1 MKPWIMSRKRSN
13 RKVSVIAGITLITV
27 SSLFFIASSNDD
39 FKLVKSLE
47 IYYSLFRELN
57 LFYVDETN
65 PEKLVENSIKGM
77 LKELDP
83 YTTYIPESDR
93 ENFNF
98 MTTGQYGG
106 IGAIIRRS
114 GEYAIIAEPYE
125 GFPASKVGLKA
136 GDTIIS
142 IDGKSMINLEISKI
156 SDHLKGKPN
165 TALEMV
171 IRRYSHPAPIKKSLI
186 REKITINNV
195 PFYGML
201 DDHVGYIRLA
211 NFTTGAGQETKSALL
226 ELKKNPGLEGVVLDL
241 RDNPGGLLI
250 ESVDVA
256 NLFIPQGQE
265 IVSTKG
271 RVKQWDQVYRTR
283 FLPVDTSIHVVVL
296 VSRGS
301 ASASE
306 IVAGSLQ
313 DLDRAVIIG
322 QRTYGKGLVQTTREL
337 SYNTRLKVT
346 TAKYYIP
353 SGRCI
358 QALDYSNRNEDGSVG
373 TIPDSLITEYQ
384 TDNGRKVYDGGGIQP
399 DFTVE
404 AQTLSQVTI
413 ALLTQSLIFDYAT
426 IFTART
432 DSIASIEEFEITE
445 QIYENFQTF
454 VASRDFTYNT
464 RSEESLKKLKETAR
478 REKYYD
484 MADEEFEALEQKL
497 AHDNEKDLNNFSE
510 EIKQLLKE
518 EIAVRYYY
526 QKGRMEAILE
536 KDTGIDKAV
545 EVFGQ
550 PNLYLTAL
558 GEKSASIEARSPA
571 LHLPE

>member
-1 MKPWIMSRKRSN
+1 MN
-13 RKVSVIAGITLITV
+13 RKVMVIAGIALITV

-106 IGAIIRRS
+106 IGSLIRRS

-125 GFPASKVGLKA
+125 GFPASKAGLKA

-142 IDGKSMINLEISKI
+142 IDGKPMINLEISKI

-165 TALEMV
+165 TTLEMV
-171 IRRYSHPAPIKKSLI
+171 IRRYSHPAPIKKSLV
-186 REKITINNV
+186 REKITISNV
-195 PFYGML
+195 PYYGML

-211 NFTTGAGQETKSALL
+211 NFTTGAGLETKSALL
-226 ELKKNPGLEGVVLDL
+226 ELKKNPGFEAVVLDL

-250 ESVDVA
+250 EAVDVA
-256 NLFIPQGQE
+256 NLFVRQGQE
-265 IVSTKG
+265 IVSTRG

-283 FLPVDTSIHVVVL
+283 FMPVDTSIHVAVL

-306 IVAGSLQ
+306 IVAGALQ

-322 QRTYGKGLVQTTREL
+322 QRTFGKGLVQTTREL

-358 QALDYSNRNEDGSVG
+358 QALDYTHRNEDGSVG

-399 DFTVE
+399 DFTIE
-404 AQTLSQVTI
+404 AQTLSQVAI

-426 IFTART
+426 IFSARY
-432 DSIASIEEFEITE
+432 DSISSIEEFEITDY
-445 QIYENFQTF
+445 IYDNFRAYI
-454 VASRDFTYNT
+454 ASRDFTYNT
-464 RSEESLKKLKETAR
+464 RSEESLKKLIETAR

-484 MADEEFEALEQKL
+484 MADEEFSSLEQKL
-497 AHDNEKDLNNFSE
+497 AHENEKDLNNFSE

-526 QKGRMEAILE
+526 QRGRMQAILE

-545 EVFGQ
+545 EVLGQ
-550 PNLYLTAL
+550 PNLYQTAL
-558 GEKSASIEARSPA
+558 GEKPTVIEARSPVF
-571 LHLPE
+571 HLPE

>member
-1 MKPWIMSRKRSN
+1 MSRKRMN
-13 RKVSVIAGITLITV
+13 RKVMVIAGIALITV

-106 IGAIIRRS
+106 IGSLIRRS

-142 IDGKSMINLEISKI
+142 IDGKPMINLEISKI

-165 TALEMV
+165 TTLEMV
-171 IRRYSHPAPIKKSLI
+171 IRRYSHPAPIKKSLV
-186 REKITINNV
+186 REKITISNV
-195 PFYGML
+195 PYYGML

-211 NFTTGAGQETKSALL
+211 NFTTGAGLETKSVLL
-226 ELKKNPGLEGVVLDL
+226 ELKKNPGFEAVVLDL

-250 ESVDVA
+250 EAVDVA
-256 NLFIPQGQE
+256 NLFVRQGQE
-265 IVSTKG
+265 IVSTRGK
-271 RVKQWDQVYRTR
+271 VKQWDQVYRTR
-283 FLPVDTSIHVVVL
+283 FMPVDTSIHVAVL

-322 QRTYGKGLVQTTREL
+322 QRTFGKGLVQTTREL

-358 QALDYSNRNEDGSVG
+358 QALDYTHRNEDGSVG

-399 DFTVE
+399 DFAIE
-404 AQTLSQVTI
+404 AQTLSQVTL
-413 ALLTQSLIFDYAT
+413 ALLIQSLIFDYAT
-426 IFTART
+426 IFAARH
-432 DSIASIEEFEITE
+432 DSIASIKKFEITDY
-445 QIYENFQTF
+445 IYDNFRTF
-454 VASRDFTYNT
+454 IASRDFTYNT
-464 RSEESLKKLKETAR
+464 RSEESLKKLIETAR

-484 MADEEFEALEQKL
+484 MADEEFSSLEQKL

-526 QKGRMEAILE
+526 QRGRMQAILE

-545 EVFGQ
+545 EVLGQ
-550 PNLYLTAL
+550 SNLYLTAL
-558 GEKSASIEARSPA
+558 GEKSTGIETRNAA
-571 LHLPE
+571 LQHPE

>member
-1 MKPWIMSRKRSN
+1 MSRKKLN
-13 RKVSVIAGITLITV
+13 RKVTIISGIALITF

-65 PEKLVENSIKGM
+65 PEKLVENSINGM

-83 YTTYIPESDR
+83 YTTYIPETDS

-106 IGAIIRRS
+106 IGALIRRS
-114 GEYAIIAEPYE
+114 GDYAIIAEPYE
-125 GFPASKVGLKA
+125 GFPANKAGLKA

-142 IDGKSMINLEISKI
+142 IDGKPMINLEISKI

-165 TALEMV
+165 TSLELV
-171 IRRYSHPAPIKKSLI
+171 IRRYSHPAPIKKSI
-186 REKITINNV
+186 VREKITINNV
-195 PFYGML
+195 PYYGML
-201 DDHVGYIRLA
+201 NDHVGYIRLA

-250 ESVDVA
+250 EAVDVA
-256 NLFIPQGQE
+256 NIFVKQGQE
-265 IVSTKG
+265 IVSTRG

-283 FLPVDTSIHVVVL
+283 FMPVDTTIHVAVL

-373 TIPDSLITEYQ
+373 TIPDSLITEYL
-384 TDNGRKVYDGGGIQP
+384 THNGRKVYDGGGIQP
-399 DFTVE
+399 DFTIDP
-404 AQTLSQVTI
+404 QTLSKVAI

-426 IFTART
+426 VFASRYDT
-432 DSIASIEEFEITE
+432 IASIEEFEITDR
-445 QIYENFQTF
+445 IYNDFRAF
-454 VASRDFTYNT
+454 VATRDFTYDT
-464 RSEESLKKLKETAR
+464 RSEESLKKLIETAKL
-478 REKYYD
+478 EKYFD
-484 MADEEFEALEQKL
+484 IANEEFSALEEKL

-510 EIKQLLKE
+510 EIKQLMKE
-518 EIAVRYYY
+518 EIVVRYYF
-526 QKGRMEAILE
+526 QKGRLQAILE
-536 KDTGIDKAV
+536 KDTEVDKAL

-550 PNLYLTAL
+550 PSLYFTAL
-558 GEKSASIEARSPA
+558 GEKSADAEARSPA
-571 LHLPE
+571 LLHVE

>member
-1 MKPWIMSRKRSN
+1 MSRKRLN
-13 RKVSVIAGITLITV
+13 RKIMVFAGIALITV

-65 PEKLVENSIKGM
+65 PEKLVENSIEGM

-106 IGAIIRRS
+106 IGALIRRS
-114 GEYAIIAEPYE
+114 GDYAIIAEPYE
-125 GFPASKVGLKA
+125 GFPASKFGLKA

-142 IDGKSMINLEISKI
+142 IDGKPMINFEISKI

-165 TALEMV
+165 TALELV
-171 IRRYSHPAPIKKSLI
+171 IRRYNHPAPIKKSLV

-195 PFYGML
+195 PYYSML
-201 DDHVGYIRLA
+201 NDHIGYIRLA

-226 ELKKNPGLEGVVLDL
+226 ELKKNPGLEAVVLDL

-250 ESVDVA
+250 EAVDVA
-256 NLFIPQGQE
+256 NIFIRQGQE
-265 IVSTKG
+265 IVSTRG
-271 RVKQWDQVYRTR
+271 RVKQWDQVYRSR
-283 FLPVDTSIHVVVL
+283 FMPVDTSIHVAVL

-322 QRTYGKGLVQTTREL
+322 QRTFGKGLVQTTREL

-373 TIPDSLITEYQ
+373 VIPDSLITEYQ

-413 ALLTQSLIFDYAT
+413 ALLTKSLIFDYAT
-426 IFTART
+426 IFAARY
-432 DSIASIEEFEITE
+432 DSIASIEEFVITD
-445 QIYENFQTF
+445 QIYDNFRAFIAT
-454 VASRDFTYNT
+454 REFTYNT
-464 RSEESLKKLKETAR
+464 RTEESLKKLIETAM

-484 MADEEFEALEQKL
+484 MADEEFAALEQKL
-497 AHDNEKDLNNFSE
+497 AHENEKDLDNFSE

-526 QKGRMEAILE
+526 QKGRMQAILE
-536 KDTGIDKAV
+536 NDTGIDKAV

-550 PNLYLTAL
+550 PNLYLTTL
-558 GEKSASIEARSPA
+558 GEKSGSIEARSPA
-571 LHLPE
+571 LHHPE

>member
-1 MKPWIMSRKRSN
+1 MPIFAIIS
-13 RKVSVIAGITLITV
+13 LIIV
-27 SSLFFIASSNDD
+27 SSFFIASSNDD

-77 LKELDP
+77 LEGLDP
-83 YTTYIPESDR
+83 YTTYIPESDE

-106 IGAIIRRS
+106 IGALIRKR
-114 GEYAIIAEPYE
+114 GDYAIIAEPYE
-125 GFPASKVGLKA
+125 GFPASKAGLKA
-136 GDTIIS
+136 GDSIIS
-142 IDGKSMINLEISKI
+142 IDGMPMINLEITKI
-156 SDHLKGKPN
+156 SEQLKGKPN
-165 TALEMV
+165 TSLELV
-171 IRRYSHPAPIKKSLI
+171 IRRYGHTEPINKTLT
-186 REKITINNV
+186 REKITISNV
-195 PFYGML
+195 PYYGMV
-201 DDHVGYIRLA
+201 DDHTGYIRLA

-226 ELKKNPGLEGVVLDL
+226 ELKKNAGLEAVVLDL

-250 ESVDVA
+250 EAVDVA
-256 NLFIPQGQE
+256 NLFVREGQE

-283 FLPVDTSIHVVVL
+283 FMPVDTTIRVAVL

-306 IVAGSLQ
+306 IVAGALQ

-358 QALDYSNRNEDGSVG
+358 QALDYSHRNEDGSVG
-373 TIPDSLITEYQ
+373 TIPDSLISEFHTN
-384 TDNGRKVYDGGGIQP
+384 NGRKVYDGGGIQP
-399 DFTVE
+399 DFKVE
-404 AQTLSQVTI
+404 PQTLSEI
-413 ALLTQSLIFDYAT
+413 SAALISQSFVFDFAT
-426 IFTART
+426 IYSALH
-432 DSIASIEEFEITE
+432 DSIPNTGKFAITDHL
-445 QIYENFQTF
+445 YD
-454 VASRDFTYNT
+454 DFKSYVSSHDFNYHTK
-464 RSEESLKKLKETAR
+464 SEETLEKLITSAKQ
-478 REKYYD
+478 EKYYNL
-484 MADEEFEALEQKL
+484 ATDEFSALEKKL
-497 AHDNEKDLNNFSE
+497 EHDNNKDLNNFSE

-518 EIAVRYYY
+518 EIVDRYYY
-526 QKGRMEAILE
+526 QAGRMQAILE
-536 KDTGIDKAV
+536 NDRDLDKAI

-550 PNLYLTAL
+550 PELYFSAL
-558 GEKSASIEARSPA
+558 GENTAGVEARSPGRP
-571 LHLPE
+571 HVQ

>member
-1 MKPWIMSRKRSN
+1 MTRKKLN
-13 RKVSVIAGITLITV
+13 RKVTVIAGIALITL

-65 PEKLVENSIKGM
+65 PEKLVENSINGM

-83 YTTYIPESDR
+83 YTTYIPETDS

-106 IGAIIRRS
+106 IGALIRRN
-114 GEYAIIAEPYE
+114 GDYAIVAEPYE
-125 GFPASKVGLKA
+125 GFPASKAGLKA

-142 IDGKSMINLEISKI
+142 IDGKPMINLEIGKI

-165 TALEMV
+165 TSLELV
-171 IRRYSHPAPIKKSLI
+171 IRRYSHPAPIKKSI
-186 REKITINNV
+186 VREKITINNV
-195 PFYGML
+195 RYYCML
-201 DDHVGYIRLA
+201 DDHVGYINLA

-226 ELKKNPGLEGVVLDL
+226 ELKKNPGLEAVVLDL

-250 ESVDVA
+250 EAVDVA
-256 NLFIPQGQE
+256 NLFIKQGQE
-265 IVSTKG
+265 IVSTRG

-283 FLPVDTSIHVVVL
+283 FMPIDTVIHVAVL

-358 QALDYSNRNEDGSVG
+358 QALDYSHRNEDGSVG
-373 TIPDSLITEYQ
+373 TIPDSLITEYL
-384 TDNGRKVYDGGGIQP
+384 TNNGRKVYDGGGIQP
-399 DFTVE
+399 DFTIE
-404 AQTLSQVTI
+404 SQTLSQVAI
-413 ALLTQSLIFDYAT
+413 ALLTQFLIFDYAT
-426 IFTART
+426 VFASRY
-432 DSIASIEEFEITE
+432 DAIASIEEFEITDY
-445 QIYENFQTF
+445 IYNNFKAYI
-454 VASRDFTYNT
+454 ASRDFTYNT
-464 RSEESLKKLKETAR
+464 RSEESLKTLIETAR
-478 REKYYD
+478 REKYFD
-484 MADEEFEALEQKL
+484 NADKEFSALEEKL

-510 EIKQLLKE
+510 EIKQLIKE
-518 EIAVRYYY
+518 EIVVRYYF
-526 QKGRMEAILE
+526 QKGQMQVLLE
-536 KDTGIDKAV
+536 KDTGVDKAV

-550 PNLYLTAL
+550 PSLYLTTL
-558 GEKSASIEARSPA
+558 GEKSVHVEARSPGLLRA
-571 LHLPE
+571 E

>member
-1 MKPWIMSRKRSN
+1 MSRKKLN
-13 RKVSVIAGITLITV
+13 RKVTVVAGIALITV

-106 IGAIIRRS
+106 IGALIRRS
-114 GEYAIIAEPYE
+114 GDYSIIAEPYE
-125 GFPASKVGLKA
+125 GFPASKAGLKA

-142 IDGKSMINLEISKI
+142 IDGKSMMGMEITKI
-156 SDHLKGKPN
+156 SDHLKGKPK
-165 TALEMV
+165 TELEIV
-171 IRRYSHPAPIKKSLI
+171 IRRYSHPAPIKKSLV

-195 PFYGML
+195 PYYGMI

-226 ELKKNPGLEGVVLDL
+226 ELKKNPGLEAIVLDL

-250 ESVDVA
+250 EAVDVA

-265 IVSTKG
+265 IVSTRG

-283 FLPVDTSIHVVVL
+283 FMPVDTTIRIAVL

-313 DLDRAVIIG
+313 DLDRAIIIG

-337 SYNTRLKVT
+337 SYNSRLKVT

-358 QALDYSNRNEDGSVG
+358 QALDYSHRNEDGSVG

-384 TDNGRKVYDGGGIQP
+384 TGNGRKVFDGGGIQP
-399 DFTVE
+399 DFTIE

-426 IFTART
+426 VYAARY
-432 DSIASIEEFEITE
+432 DSIASIERI
-445 QIYENFQTF
+445 
-454 VASRDFTYNT
+454 
-464 RSEESLKKLKETAR
+464 
-478 REKYYD
+478 
-484 MADEEFEALEQKL
+484 
-497 AHDNEKDLNNFSE
+497 
-510 EIKQLLKE
+510 
-518 EIAVRYYY
+518 
-526 QKGRMEAILE
+526 
-536 KDTGIDKAV
+536 
-545 EVFGQ
+545 
-550 PNLYLTAL
+550 
-558 GEKSASIEARSPA
+558 
-571 LHLPE
+571 

>member
-1 MKPWIMSRKRSN
+1 MI
-13 RKVSVIAGITLITV
+13 RKVAVITGIALITL
-27 SSLFFIASSNDD
+27 SSLFLIAASNDD

-65 PEKLVENSIKGM
+65 PEKLVENSIEGM

-83 YTTYIPESDR
+83 YTTYIPESDS

-106 IGAIIRRS
+106 IGALIRRS
-114 GEYAIIAEPYE
+114 GDYAIIAEPYE

-142 IDGKSMINLEISKI
+142 IDGKPMINMEISEI
-156 SDHLKGKPN
+156 SDHLKGRPN
-165 TALEMV
+165 TTLELV
-171 IRRYSHPAPIKKSLI
+171 IRRYSHPAPINKFI
-186 REKITINNV
+186 VREKISINNV
-195 PFYGML
+195 PYYGML
-201 DDHVGYIRLA
+201 NDHIGYIRLA

-226 ELKKNPGLEGVVLDL
+226 ELKKNPGLEGLVLDL

-250 ESVDVA
+250 EAVDVA
-256 NLFIPQGQE
+256 NLFVRQDQE
-265 IVSTKG
+265 IVSTMG

-283 FLPVDTSIHVVVL
+283 FMPVDTTIRLAVL

-306 IVAGSLQ
+306 IVAGALQ

-358 QALDYSNRNEDGSVG
+358 QALDYSHRNEDGSVG
-373 TIPDSLITEYQ
+373 NIPDSLISEYQ
-384 TDNGRKVYDGGGIQP
+384 TKNGRKVYDGGGIQP
-399 DFTVE
+399 DFSIE
-404 AQTLSQVTI
+404 SQKLSQI
-413 ALLTQSLIFDYAT
+413 SMALLTQSLIFDYAT
-426 IFTART
+426 IFASRH
-432 DSIASIEEFEITE
+432 DSIAGVDEFEIKE
-445 QIYENFQTF
+445 HIYDDFRAF
-454 VASRDFTYNT
+454 VASRVFTYNT
-464 RSEESLKKLKETAR
+464 KSEESLKKLMETAR
-478 REKYYD
+478 QEKYYD
-484 MADEEFEALEQKL
+484 LAREEFSALEEKL
-497 AHDNEKDLNNFSE
+497 AHDNEKDLKNFNE
-510 EIKQLLKE
+510 EIKQLLEE

-526 QKGRMEAILE
+526 QRGRIQAILE
-536 KDTGIDKAV
+536 KDPGVDKAV

-550 PNLYLTAL
+550 PRLYLTTL
-558 GEKSASIEARSPA
+558 GEKSAGIEAMGPGPH
-571 LHLPE
+571 HLE

>member
-1 MKPWIMSRKRSN
+1 MSRKKLN
-13 RKVSVIAGITLITV
+13 RKVTVFSGIALITV
-27 SSLFFIASSNDD
+27 SSLFLIASSNDD

-77 LKELDP
+77 LEELDP

-106 IGAIIRRS
+106 IGALISRR
-114 GEYAIIAEPYE
+114 GDYAIIAEPYN
-125 GFPASKVGLKA
+125 GFPASKAGLKA

-142 IDGKSMINLEISKI
+142 IDGKPMINQEITKI

-165 TALEMV
+165 TTLEMV
-171 IRRYSHPAPIKKSLI
+171 IRRYSHPAPIKKSLV

-195 PFYGML
+195 HYYGML
-201 DDHVGYIRLA
+201 DDHTGYIRLA
-211 NFTTGAGQETKSALL
+211 NFTTGAGQETKSALI
-226 ELKKNPGLEGVVLDL
+226 ELKKNPGLESVVLDL

-250 ESVDVA
+250 EAVDVA
-256 NLFIPQGQE
+256 NLFVPQGQE

-283 FLPVDTSIHVVVL
+283 FTPVDTSLRVAVL

-337 SYNTRLKVT
+337 SYNSRLKVT

-399 DFTVE
+399 DFTIE
-404 AQTLSQVTI
+404 AQILSQI
-413 ALLTQSLIFDYAT
+413 SNALLRQLHIFDYAT
-426 IFTART
+426 VFAARN
-432 DSIASIEEFEITE
+432 DSIASIEEFEITD
-445 QIYENFQTF
+445 YMYDNFRAF
-454 VASRDFTYNT
+454 LASRDFTYST
-464 RSEESLKKLKETAR
+464 RSEESMKKLIETAR

-484 MADEEFEALEQKL
+484 LADEEFSALEQKL

-518 EIAVRYYY
+518 EIVVRYYY
-526 QKGRMEAILE
+526 QRGRMQAMLE
-536 KDTGIDKAV
+536 NDMAIDKAV

-550 PNLYLTAL
+550 PSLYLTVL
-558 GEKSASIEARSPA
+558 GEKTAGVEARSPA
-571 LHLPE
+571 SHQPQ